1 MEKGQEMDQFQLL
14 EEKIDSLIKFINT
27 IKKENESLA
36 EKLHSQD
43 RKISDLNGELEN
55 LRTSRDK
62 AKQRILALLKKIEQL
77 DIV

>member
-1 MEKGQEMDQFQLL
+1 MNPAEEMDQFQLL

-27 IKKENESLA
+27 IKKERESLA
-36 EKLHSQD
+36 EKIHIQD
-43 RKISDLNGELEN
+43 RKISDLNGELEY

-77 DIV
+77 DIS